1 LGRLSYPLLSLPPR
15 KGEGEMD
22 YQDSSIFQEGR
33 RRRVWAVARQSAT
46 SVRNS
51 CNGVPADS
59 EVTSP

>member
-1 LGRLSYPLLSLPPR
+1 
-15 KGEGEMD
+15 MD